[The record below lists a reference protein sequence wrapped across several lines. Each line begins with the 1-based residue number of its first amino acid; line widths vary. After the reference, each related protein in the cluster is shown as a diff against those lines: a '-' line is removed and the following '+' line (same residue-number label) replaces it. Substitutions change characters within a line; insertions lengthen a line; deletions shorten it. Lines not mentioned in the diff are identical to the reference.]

1 MGPVRN
7 DRAFKIATMNNKSI
21 VPLSD
26 NSLLVVNPQGY
37 IRELF
42 CPFRVR
48 CVVAVLTIPA
58 GTWVYVEKLAVST
71 NVPLMYRI
79 NGNWFAFES
88 FVIVIHF

>member
-1 MGPVRN
+1 
-7 DRAFKIATMNNKSI
+7 MNYKPI

-26 NSLLVVNPQGY
+26 KSLFVVNPQGY

-42 CPFRVR
+42 CPFKVQ
-48 CVVAVLTIPA
+48 CIVAVLTIPVGA
-58 GTWVYVEKLAVST
+58 WVYVDKLTVST
-71 NVPLMYRI
+71 NVPLLYQI